1 MGRAAAFVYLGAS
14 QLVESQHS
22 VQSHHGK
29 RGFNG
34 QSCFRPCSGDDDDD
48 EEEEEEDFYLEKGY
62 EVSGCSVLEGEMC
75 SKVVGHVIG
84 VATWQRCTY
93 GAYLEDRKG
102 EWTALICAHLAAH
115 ACAPPPPQ
123 SVPTP
128 PEQTHRMGAFCF
140 FFCIYFTVPGPSAKN
155 TALTTGPLL
164 SSGQPSRL
172 FPGSSHNSCV
182 SEKLLKALV

>member
-1 MGRAAAFVYLGAS
+1 MAKAVSAPAVAR
-14 QLVESQHS
+14 
-22 VQSHHGK
+22 
-29 RGFNG
+29 R
-34 QSCFRPCSGDDDDD
+34 GDDDE

-62 EVSGCSVLEGEMC
+62 EVSGRSVLEGEVC

-102 EWTALICAHLAAH
+102 EWRPLICAHLAAH
-115 ACAPPPPQ
+115 ACTAAALRSLCQ
-123 SVPTP
+123 LLRNKHTDWV
-128 PEQTHRMGAFCF
+128 FF
-140 FFCIYFTVPGPSAKN
+140 VVFFCICFTVPRPSAKN

-172 FPGSSHNSCV
+172 FPGPSHNSCL

>member
-1 MGRAAAFVYLGAS
+1 M
-14 QLVESQHS
+14 ESQHS

-34 QSCFRPCSGDDDDD
+34 QSCFHPCSGDDDDD
-48 EEEEEEDFYLEKGY
+48 KEEEEEEDFYLEKGY

-115 ACAPPPPQ
+115 ACAATAAALR
-123 SVPTP
+123 SLPTP
-128 PEQTHRMGAFCF
+128 PEQTHRLGFLFGFLYLLYCAGALGQKHSADHWAAAQFRSAESTLSRFQPQFLCF
-140 FFCIYFTVPGPSAKN
+140 
-155 TALTTGPLL
+155 
-164 SSGQPSRL
+164 
-172 FPGSSHNSCV
+172 
-182 SEKLLKALV
+182 

>member
-1 MGRAAAFVYLGAS
+1 M
-14 QLVESQHS
+14 ESQHS

-115 ACAPPPPQ
+115 ACAPPPPH
-123 SVPTP
+123 SAVCANSSGTNT
-128 PEQTHRMGAFCF
+128 QTGVFLF
-140 FFCIYFTVPGPSAKN
+140 FFLYLLYCAGALGQKHSADHWAAAQFRSAES
-155 TALTTGPLL
+155 TL
-164 SSGQPSRL
+164 SRFQPQFL
-172 FPGSSHNSCV
+172 CF
-182 SEKLLKALV
+182 

>member
-1 MGRAAAFVYLGAS
+1 M
-14 QLVESQHS
+14 ESQHS

-34 QSCFRPCSGDDDDD
+34 QSCFHPCSGDDDE

-102 EWTALICAHLAAH
+102 ECTALICAHLAAH
-115 ACAPPPPQ
+115 ACAATAAALH
-123 SVPTP
+123 SLPTP
-128 PEQTHRMGAFCF
+128 AEQTHRLGFF

-172 FPGSSHNSCV
+172 FPVSSHNSCV